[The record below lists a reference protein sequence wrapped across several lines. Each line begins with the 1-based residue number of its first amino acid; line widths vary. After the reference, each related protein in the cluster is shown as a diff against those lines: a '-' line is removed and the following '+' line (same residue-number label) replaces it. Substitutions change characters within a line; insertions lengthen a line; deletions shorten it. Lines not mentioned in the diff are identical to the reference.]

1 MSIKLKAN
9 LNNPP
14 ISGLATAHLINA
26 TVPVEIVWSKEET
39 SLQFPDN
46 RLLVCHSNNDVLR
59 ALARSA
65 PDYKLYGE
73 TAIERTQ
80 IDHWLSFSLTC
91 EDDISWALSFL
102 DKSIA
107 PVTYLVANKLTIA
120 DFALFN
126 EMHSRYEFLS
136 AKGIPQHVQRW
147 YDLITAQPLIQKV
160 LQSLPEGAKVKR
172 SPQSSKEQTPAKTG
186 ERKQE
191 GKFVDLPGA
200 EMGKVVVRFPPEA
213 SGYLHIGHAKAA
225 LLNQYYALAFQG
237 TLIMRFDDTNPAKE
251 TVEFENVILGDLEQ
265 LQIKPDLFTHTS
277 NYFDLMLDYC
287 VQLIK
292 ESKAYVDDTP
302 PEQMKLEREQRVES
316 ANRSNSVEK
325 NLSLWEE
332 MLKGSEK
339 GQKYCVRA
347 KIDMTS
353 ANGCMRDPTIYRCKN
368 EPHPRTGTKYKVYP
382 TYDFACPI
390 VDAIENVTHTLR
402 TTEYHDRDDQFY
414 WFIDAL
420 KLRKPYIW
428 EYSRLNMTNTVLSK
442 RKLTWFVDSGLVDG
456 WDDPRFPTVR
466 GIIRRGMTVEGLKE
480 FIIAQGSSKSVVFMN
495 WDKIW
500 AFNKK
505 VIDPI
510 APRFTALEKEKRV
523 IVNVAGAKVERIQV
537 SVHPKDE
544 SLGKKTVLLG
554 PRIYI
559 DYVDAE
565 ALKEGENATFINWGN
580 ILIKKVNKDA
590 SGSITSVDAAL
601 NLENKDFK
609 KTLKLTW
616 LAVEDDASA
625 YPPTF
630 CVYFD
635 NIISKAVLGKDE
647 DFKQFIGHKTRDEVE
662 MLGDPELKKLKKG
675 DIIQLQRRGFFKV
688 DNAYAPPSGFTS
700 VPSPI
705 VLFSIPDGH
714 TKDVPT
720 SGLKINAPDAK
731 TAKKASSPVK
741 SSGQATELDSQI
753 TQQGDLVRDLK
764 SKKAAKDQI
773 DVAVKKL
780 LALKADYKSAT
791 GKDWK
796 PGQAAAPVASA
807 PAAAPS
813 STANDAVSVN
823 ANIVKQGDLV
833 RDLKGKKAGKP
844 EIDAAVKTLLELKA
858 QYKTLTG
865 QDWKPGTVPPTAAP
879 AASHAPSAA
888 ANDSVAQI
896 LSQITAQGDKVRELK
911 SAKADKAT
919 LDAAVKTLL
928 SLKADYKTATGSDW
942 KPGTTAPAPS
952 PATAAVKVKQEKNP
966 EPASG
971 LAVSTLLDKIAQQGD
986 KIRQLKSAKSEKSLV
1001 EAEVKLLLALKTDY
1015 KSLTGQE
1022 WKPGTVAPAP
1032 APVAVVD
1039 LTGGDSGSDVSSVLA
1054 KIQAQG
1060 DKIRKL
1066 KSEKAAKNVIEP
1078 EVKNLLALK
1087 AEYKTLSGKDWTP
1100 DAKAEPAV
1108 VKKEAS
1114 PVEMASPAKHE
1125 LTQEIN
1131 AQGEK
1136 VRAAKGN
1143 KAAKEV
1149 IDAEV
1154 AKLLALK
1161 AKYKEVTGTDFPVAG
1176 RGGGG
1181 GGGAAKKAPKEAQPK
1196 PAKPV
1201 KKEPAADASG
1211 GVKKQTRLG
1220 LEATKEDNLPD
1231 WYSQVITKGE
1241 LIEYYDVSG
1250 CYILRHWSFAIWKAI
1265 KTWFDAEITR
1275 MGVKECYFP
1284 IFVSKAVLE
1293 KEKTHIADF
1302 APEVAWVTKS
1312 GDSDLAEPIAVRPT
1326 SETVMYP
1333 AYAKWVQSYRD
1344 LPIRL
1349 NQWNNVV
1356 RWEFKQPT
1364 PFLRTREFLWQ
1375 EGHTAFAG
1383 KEEADKEVLD
1393 ILDLYAL
1400 VYTHLLAIPVVKGR
1414 KTEKEKFAG
1423 GDYTTTVEAFISA
1436 SGRAIQGGTSHH
1448 LGQNFSKMF
1457 EIVFEDPETQQKKYV
1472 YQNSW
1477 GLTTRTIG
1485 VMIMVHADNQ
1495 GLVLPPHVACIQAI
1509 VVPCGITVNTKDD
1522 ERAQL
1527 LNACK
1532 ELEKRLVGGG
1542 VKCEG
1547 DYRDNYSPGW
1557 KFNHWELK
1565 GVPLRLEVGPKDL
1578 KAQQLVAVRRDTG
1591 EKITIPLADVEK
1603 KIPALLETIHES
1615 MYAKAQEDM
1624 TSHTKKV
1631 TNFADFCGFLE
1642 QKNILLAPFCGDIS
1656 CEDKIKADS
1665 ARGEEAE
1672 PGAPAM
1678 GAKSLCIPFDQ
1689 PAPIAASDKCIH
1701 PSCTNKPKFYTLFGR
1716 SY

>member
-1 MSIKLKAN
+1 M
-9 LNNPP
+9 LNHEAC
-14 ISGLATAHLINA
+14 G
-26 TVPVEIVWSKEET
+26 
-39 SLQFPDN
+39 SL
-46 RLLVCHSNNDVLR
+46 
-59 ALARSA
+59 
-65 PDYKLYGE
+65 
-73 TAIERTQ
+73 
-80 IDHWLSFSLTC
+80 
-91 EDDISWALSFL
+91 
-102 DKSIA
+102 
-107 PVTYLVANKLTIA
+107 
-120 DFALFN
+120 
-126 EMHSRYEFLS
+126 
-136 AKGIPQHVQRW
+136 
-147 YDLITAQPLIQKV
+147 
-160 LQSLPEGAKVKR
+160 
-172 SPQSSKEQTPAKTG
+172 SS
-186 ERKQE
+186 
-191 GKFVDLPGA
+191 
-200 EMGKVVVRFPPEA
+200 
-213 SGYLHIGHAKAA
+213 
-225 LLNQYYALAFQG
+225 
-237 TLIMRFDDTNPAKE
+237 
-251 TVEFENVILGDLEQ
+251 
-265 LQIKPDLFTHTS
+265 
-277 NYFDLMLDYC
+277 
-287 VQLIK
+287 
-292 ESKAYVDDTP
+292 
-302 PEQMKLEREQRVES
+302 
-316 ANRSNSVEK
+316 
-325 NLSLWEE
+325 
-332 MLKGSEK
+332 
-339 GQKYCVRA
+339 
-347 KIDMTS
+347 
-353 ANGCMRDPTIYRCKN
+353 
-368 EPHPRTGTKYKVYP
+368 
-382 TYDFACPI
+382 
-390 VDAIENVTHTLR
+390 
-402 TTEYHDRDDQFY
+402 
-414 WFIDAL
+414 
-420 KLRKPYIW
+420 
-428 EYSRLNMTNTVLSK
+428 
-442 RKLTWFVDSGLVDG
+442 
-456 WDDPRFPTVR
+456 
-466 GIIRRGMTVEGLKE
+466 
-480 FIIAQGSSKSVVFMN
+480 
-495 WDKIW
+495 
-500 AFNKK
+500 
-505 VIDPI
+505 
-510 APRFTALEKEKRV
+510 
-523 IVNVAGAKVERIQV
+523 
-537 SVHPKDE
+537 
-544 SLGKKTVLLG
+544 
-554 PRIYI
+554 
-559 DYVDAE
+559 
-565 ALKEGENATFINWGN
+565 
-580 ILIKKVNKDA
+580 
-590 SGSITSVDAAL
+590 TSV
-601 NLENKDFK
+601 
-609 KTLKLTW
+609 
-616 LAVEDDASA
+616 
-625 YPPTF
+625 
-630 CVYFD
+630 
-635 NIISKAVLGKDE
+635 
-647 DFKQFIGHKTRDEVE
+647 
-662 MLGDPELKKLKKG
+662 
-675 DIIQLQRRGFFKV
+675 
-688 DNAYAPPSGFTS
+688 
-700 VPSPI
+700 SP
-705 VLFSIPDGH
+705 
-714 TKDVPT
+714 
-720 SGLKINAPDAK
+720 
-731 TAKKASSPVK
+731 KKASSPAK
-741 SSGQATELDSQI
+741 SSNQASELDSQI

-773 DVAVKKL
+773 DAAVKKL
-780 LALKADYKSAT
+780 LALKADYKTAT

-796 PGQAAAPVASA
+796 PGQAPAPTASA
-807 PAAAPS
+807 ASS
-813 STANDAVSVN
+813 STANDAVLIN
-823 ANIVKQGDLV
+823 ASIAKQGDLV
-833 RDLKGKKAGKP
+833 RDLKGKKAAKP

-858 QYKTLTG
+858 QYKSLTG
-865 QDWKPGTVPPTAAP
+865 QDWKPGTVPQPAAP
-879 AASHAPSAA
+879 VASPAPSAT

-911 SAKADKAT
+911 SAKADKPT
-919 LDAAVKTLL
+919 VDAAVKKLL

-942 KPGTTAPAPS
+942 KPGTTAPAPAA
-952 PATAAVKVKQEKNP
+952 ATVKVKQEKNP

-971 LAVSTLLDKIAQQGD
+971 LAVNTLLNKITQQGD

-1022 WKPGTVAPAP
+1022 WKPGTVAPTP
-1032 APVAVVD
+1032 ATVAVVD
-1039 LTGGDSGSDVSSVLA
+1039 LTGEDSGSDVASVLG

-1060 DKIRKL
+1060 DKIRQL

-1087 AEYKTLSGKDWTP
+1087 AQYKTLSGKDWTP
-1100 DAKAEPAV
+1100 DTKVEPAV
-1108 VKKEAS
+1108 VKKEVS
-1114 PVEMASPAKHE
+1114 PAEMASPAKDE

-1181 GGGAAKKAPKEAQPK
+1181 GGGSAKKAPKEAQPK
-1196 PAKPV
+1196 PAKPA
-1201 KKEPAADASG
+1201 KKEPAPEASG
-1211 GVKKQTRLG
+1211 AVKKQTRLG

-1241 LIEYYDVSG
+1241 MIEYYDVSG

-1265 KTWFDAEITR
+1265 KAWFDAEITR

-1383 KEEADKEVLD
+1383 KEEADKEVLE

-1436 SGRAIQGGTSHH
+1436 SGRAIQGATSHH

-1457 EIVFEDPETQQKKYV
+1457 EIVYEDPETQQKKYA

-1477 GLTTRTIG
+1477 GITTRTIG

-1527 LNACK
+1527 LDACK

-1542 VKCEG
+1542 VRCEG

-1603 KIPALLETIHES
+1603 KIPALLETIHET
-1615 MYAKAQEDM
+1615 MLGKAQEDM

-1631 TNFADFCGFLE
+1631 NNWTDFCGFLE
-1642 QKNILLAPFCGDIS
+1642 QKNILLAPFCGEIS

-1689 PAPIAASDKCIH
+1689 PAPISASDKCIN
-1701 PSCTNKPKFYTLFGR
+1701 PGCTNTPKFYTLFGR